1 MPKKILIVEDNA
13 DHRRILVL
21 QLRSVDCE
29 IIEVSNSQ
37 DGMEKALAE
46 APDLILMDLGLPGI
60 DGFEAT
66 IRLKQNP
73 RTAHIPVI
81 AYTVLGRQFR
91 DKAITAGMAEFFVKT
106 DPPEVLLG
114 LVRKYL
120 RLSE

>member
-1 MPKKILIVEDNA
+1 MPKKILIVEDNP

-21 QLRSVDCE
+21 QLRSVECE
-29 IIEVSNSQ
+29 IIEASNSQ

-73 RTAHIPVI
+73 QTADIPVI
-81 AYTVLGRQFR
+81 AYTVLGRQYR
-91 DKAITAGMAEFFVKT
+91 DKAITAGMAEFCMKT
-106 DPPEVLLG
+106 DPPDVLLG

-120 RLSE
+120 LGE